1 MRWFVS
7 IGVVLIAGAMASGDV
22 ASVAAPGP
30 KLQPGQHVTDKDA
43 APTVDVE
50 LILAVDVS
58 YSMDLDELAIQR
70 EGYAQA
76 IVSKEFLQALKTGPL
91 QRPEDHHSV
100 AGDRRPRDRGC
111 GGC

>member
-43 APTVDVE
+43 APTVERLVAAYLQERSAGESFQAYAKRKTDE
-50 LILAVDVS
+50 DLISIGSGQRVAVS
-58 YSMDLDELAIQR
+58 A
-70 EGYAQA
+70 
-76 IVSKEFLQALKTGPL
+76 
-91 QRPEDHHSV
+91 
-100 AGDRRPRDRGC
+100 
-111 GGC
+111 